1 MSKFN
6 AVWSM
11 LHEENLKATEGKKHR
26 NVPYSKK
33 KESMITHAML
43 NDPDYEADIVKTKEG
58 EYTHEKI
65 NPVKTFREQFIGKV
79 LRDNGIDKQQA
90 ADQAEKY
97 EFSATQAQA
106 FNDVAKESIEQFL
119 RAGFT
124 YKLHD
129 KDDMSASI
137 KMREV
142 DERVTTSRVPNSDRT
157 TTTKEKQHMVIVKKS
172 GTPRWCKEKLD

>member
-1 MSKFN
+1 MGKFN
-6 AVWSM
+6 EVWSL
-11 LHEENLKATEGKKHR
+11 LHDENIKTTEGKKHR

-33 KESMITHAML
+33 KESMMTQALL
-43 NDPDYEADIVKTKEG
+43 NDVDYEADIIKTKEG
-58 EYTHEKI
+58 DFTHEKI
-65 NPVKTFREQFIGKV
+65 QPSRTFREQFIGKV

-90 ADQAEKY
+90 AEQVEKY

-106 FNDVAKESIEQFL
+106 FNELAKESTEQFL

-129 KDDMSASI
+129 KEDLSASI

-142 DERVTTSRVPNSDRT
+142 DDRITTARVPNTDRT
-157 TTTKEKQHMVIVKKS
+157 TKTREKTHMVIVKKS